1 MRKFW
6 ISIAILGLALT
17 FTSAQ
22 KKAKGAKEE
31 LENYFKK
38 WLNEDVIYIITP
50 EEASVFKKLT
60 TNEEKEN
67 FIEQFWSRRDPDPR
81 TSDNEFKEEHY
92 RRIAYANERFAS
104 GIPGWKTDRGRIY
117 IMYGPPAQITSHPSG
132 GSYQR
137 EIYEGGGQTSTF
149 PFEVWRYRHLD
160 DIGDDIEIEFVDK
173 TMSGEYRMA
182 LSPDEKDALLFV
194 PGAGLTLNEMLGLRG
209 KEDRAFFN
217 PGKANDPTYMAEEG
231 MRAKDAPFERLA
243 QYFAL
248 QRPPKIRFDDLKTMV
263 ETNITYQ
270 NFPFLSS
277 YDLIRL
283 SSDQYLVP
291 INVEIANKDL
301 TYKDNGAGPSA
312 TANIYGKINN
322 LSGKIMHEF
331 DDVVTVESPSE
342 TLTQEKLRKS
352 AYQKSVLLP
361 PGLYKLDLVIKDLN
375 SGKIGTTQSRLAVPT
390 HNDASKLTTSSLILA
405 RSIRQ
410 AGAIKN
416 LDQFIIGDLKVIPNV
431 PRQFQ
436 QGEPVYVYLQ
446 VYNVSIDQKEL
457 KPNVGVTYEI
467 VAGDKVLKQFTDDSG
482 ASVEFFSG
490 QRVVLVKTLHLPEL
504 KEGNYKVRISV
515 KDKIGNKEIVS
526 DAPFQIKG
534 TDSRLGSLTTGK
546 P

>member
-6 ISIAILGLALT
+6 ISIAILVLAFT
-17 FTSAQ
+17 FIFAQ
-22 KKAKGAKEE
+22 KNKKSPKEE
-31 LENYFKK
+31 LEGYFKK
-38 WLNEDVIYIITP
+38 WLTEDVIYVITP

-67 FIEQFWSRRDPDPR
+67 FIEQFWARRDPDPR

-117 IMYGPPAQITSHPSG
+117 IMYGQPAQITSHPSG
-132 GSYQR
+132 GTYQR
-137 EIYEGGGQTSTF
+137 EIYEGGGTTSTF

-194 PGAGLTLNEMLGLRG
+194 PGAGLTLNEMLGRRG

-263 ETNITYQ
+263 QTNITYQ

-291 INVEIANKDL
+291 INIEIANKDL
-301 TYKDNGAGPSA
+301 TYKDSGAGFSA
-312 TANIYGKINN
+312 TANIYGMINS
-322 LSGKIMHEF
+322 LSGKIIHEF
-331 DDVVTVESPSE
+331 DDVVSVEAPSE
-342 TLTQEKLRKS
+342 TLQQEKLRKS
-352 AYQKSVLLP
+352 AYQKSVLLA

-375 SGKIGTTQSRLAVPT
+375 SGKIGTIQSRIAVPAQ
-390 HNDASKLTTSSLILA
+390 NDASKLTTSTLILA
-405 RSIRQ
+405 RTIRQ
-410 AGAIKN
+410 AETTKN
-416 LDQFIIGDLKVIPNV
+416 LEQFIIGNLKIIPNV
-431 PRQFQ
+431 PREFH
-436 QGEPVYVYLQ
+436 QGDPVHVYLQ

-457 KPNVGVTYEI
+457 KPNVKVTYEI
-467 VAGDKVLKQFTDDSG
+467 TAGDKVLKQVTDDAG

-490 QRVVLVKTLHLPEL
+490 QRLVLVKTLQIPEL
-504 KEGNYKVRISV
+504 REGNYRVKVFI
-515 KDKIGNKEIVS
+515 KDNIGNKEITS
-526 DAPFQIKG
+526 EAPFQVKG
-534 TDSRLGSLTTGK
+534 S
-546 P
+546 